1 MPFAALERHPA
12 TPCTAVRGIH
22 AKMTRN
28 ADGSLDVSYRIE
40 GDLDRVRIPPPRPP
54 RAGEALWQHTCCEL
68 FIADAA
74 GPGYREFN
82 FSPAGEWAAF
92 RFTGY
97 REGASFA
104 APDPRI
110 GVARSAGA
118 LDLSAQ
124 IQPSHRGKLR
134 IGLSAVIEE
143 IDGALSYWA
152 LRHAPGKPDFH
163 HRHAFALELD
173 EVRH

>member
-1 MPFAALERHPA
+1 MSSAALERHPA
-12 TPCTAVRGIH
+12 SPCAALRGIE
-22 AKMTRN
+22 ASVTRSS
-28 ADGSLDVSYRIE
+28 DGGLQLAYRLE
-40 GDLDRVRIPPPRPP
+40 GDLDRLRIPAPRPP
-54 RAGEALWQHTCCEL
+54 RAAERLWQHTCCEL
-68 FIADAA
+68 FIGDAA

-82 FSPAGEWAAF
+82 FSPSGEWAAY

-97 REGASFA
+97 REGALLE

-110 GVARSAGA
+110 RIERAADRLELAARIG
-118 LDLSAQ
+118 L
-124 IQPSHRGKLR
+124 HRKGKMR

-143 IDGALSYWA
+143 IDGTLSYWA

-163 HRHAFALELD
+163 HRDAFALELD

>member
-12 TPCTAVRGIH
+12 TPCTALRGIH
-22 AKMTRN
+22 ATARRN
-28 ADGSLDVSYRIE
+28 AAGSLELTYRLE
-40 GDLDRVRIPPPRPP
+40 GDLDRLRVPTPRPP
-54 RAGEALWQHTCCEL
+54 RTGERLWQHTCCEL
-68 FIADAA
+68 FIADATGA
-74 GPGYREFN
+74 GYQEFN
-82 FSPAGEWAAF
+82 FSPSGEWAAF

-104 APDPRI
+104 AADPKI
-110 GVARSAGA
+110 GIARTPGA
-118 LDLSAQ
+118 LDLTAQ
-124 IQPSHRGKLR
+124 IKPDHHGKLR
-134 IGLSAVIEE
+134 IGLAAVIEE

-163 HRHAFALELD
+163 HRDAFALELD

>member
-12 TPCTAVRGIH
+12 SPCAALRGIQ
-22 AKMTRN
+22 ATVRRN
-28 ADGSLDVSYRIE
+28 ADGGLDVTYRIE
-40 GDLDRVRIPPPRPP
+40 GDVDRVRIPPPRPP
-54 RAGEALWQHTCCEL
+54 RTGEHLWQHTCCEL
-68 FIADAA
+68 FVADAA
-74 GPGYREFN
+74 GPGYQEFN
-82 FSPAGEWAAF
+82 FSPSGEWAAF

-97 REGASFA
+97 REGGSFA

-110 GVARSAGA
+110 RIARTTGT
-118 LDLSAQ
+118 LDLTAQ
-124 IQPSHRGKLR
+124 IKPDPHGKLR

-152 LRHAPGKPDFH
+152 LRHAPGRPDFH
-163 HRHAFALELD
+163 HRDAFALELD

>member
-12 TPCTAVRGIH
+12 SPCAALRGIQ
-22 AKMTRN
+22 ATVRRN
-28 ADGSLDVSYRIE
+28 PDGRLDVTYRIE

-54 RAGEALWQHTCCEL
+54 RAGEQLWQHTCCEV
-68 FIADAA
+68 FVADAA
-74 GPGYREFN
+74 GPGYQEFN
-82 FSPAGEWAAF
+82 FSPSGEWAAF

-110 GVARSAGA
+110 GIVRTARA
-118 LDLSAQ
+118 LDLTAQ
-124 IQPSHRGKLR
+124 IDPNHKGKLR

-163 HRHAFALELD
+163 HRDAFALELD

>member
-22 AKMTRN
+22 ATMTRN
-28 ADGSLDVSYRIE
+28 ADGSLDVTYRIE
-40 GDLDRVRIPPPRPP
+40 GDLDRVRVPPPRPP
-54 RAGEALWQHTCCEL
+54 RAGERLWQHTCCEL

-74 GPGYREFN
+74 GPGYQEFN
-82 FSPAGEWAAF
+82 FSPSGEWAAF

-110 GVARSAGA
+110 GVARSAAA
-118 LDLSAQ
+118 LDLTAK
-124 IQPSHRGKLR
+124 IEPGRNGKLR

-143 IDGALSYWA
+143 VDGALSYWA

-163 HRHAFALELD
+163 HRDAFALELD

>member
-12 TPCTAVRGIH
+12 SPCAALRGIR
-22 AKMTRN
+22 ATVRRN
-28 ADGSLDVSYRIE
+28 ADGSLDVTYRME

-54 RAGEALWQHTCCEL
+54 RAGERLWQHTCCEV
-68 FIADAA
+68 FVADAA
-74 GPGYREFN
+74 GPGYQEFN
-82 FSPAGEWAAF
+82 FSPSGEWAAF

-97 REGASFA
+97 REGAPFA

-110 GVARSAGA
+110 GIVRTAGA
-118 LDLSAQ
+118 LDLTAQ
-124 IQPSHRGKLR
+124 IDPNHNGKLR

-163 HRHAFALELD
+163 HRDAFALELD

>member
-12 TPCTAVRGIH
+12 SPCAALRGIQ
-22 AKMTRN
+22 ATVRRN
-28 ADGSLDVSYRIE
+28 ADGSLDVTYRIE

-54 RAGEALWQHTCCEL
+54 RTGERLWQHTCCEL

-74 GPGYREFN
+74 GPGYQEFN
-82 FSPAGEWAAF
+82 FSPSGEWAAF

-110 GVARSAGA
+110 GIARTAGTLDLTAQIEPRSAA
-118 LDLSAQ
+118 ESCASAF
-124 IQPSHRGKLR
+124 RR
-134 IGLSAVIEE
+134 
-143 IDGALSYWA
+143 
-152 LRHAPGKPDFH
+152 
-163 HRHAFALELD
+163 
-173 EVRH
+173 